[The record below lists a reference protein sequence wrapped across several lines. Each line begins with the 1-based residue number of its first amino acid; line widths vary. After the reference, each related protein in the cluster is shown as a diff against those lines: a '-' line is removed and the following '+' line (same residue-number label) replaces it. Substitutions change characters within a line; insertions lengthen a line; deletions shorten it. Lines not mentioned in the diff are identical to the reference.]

1 MIPFNS
7 QKLSSLKYFSHLAPK
22 KKRSKVTDTVRG
34 PRSSLQQHH
43 HRDNNSSYSLPA
55 SERSSPQVSASAYF
69 PPTMVQQPSQ
79 LHQFNHHHHNHPA
92 MLRPGGDS
100 PRNSDEQSDYGG
112 NEVWNGGNKLKK
124 LTDIHLRKAKLS
136 KLIYLQTSNH
146 LNMNEQ
152 KPKFAALVFFYTR
165 YPNSQTLR
173 SYFPDVN
180 FDKSLT
186 AQLVK
191 VFNWIGTKIMFNFR
205 F

>member
-1 MIPFNS
+1 MQCHNS
-7 QKLSSLKYFSHLAPK
+7 FQTLKYFSHLAPK

-112 NEVWNGGNKLKK
+112 NEVSDK
-124 LTDIHLRKAKLS
+124 LTNIHLRKAKLS
-136 KLIYLQTSNH
+136 KRISFFLQQCCP
-146 LNMNEQ
+146 E
-152 KPKFAALVFFYTR
+152 R
-165 YPNSQTLR
+165 
-173 SYFPDVN
+173 
-180 FDKSLT
+180 
-186 AQLVK
+186 
-191 VFNWIGTKIMFNFR
+191 VFNSELTELELQFSSLFVILR
-205 F
+205 QHC